1 MPFFSVIVPCC
12 DVETYIPE
20 TLASLNA
27 QTFRDFETILVVEDS
42 RDRTLELCRKAEA
55 ENPQIRVFTQPRSG
69 SPAAPRNTGLDHAEG
84 EYIVF
89 LDGDD
94 LLAPDAL
101 QTLAGA
107 IQNANLPDMVQI
119 AYQPFRIAPDGKREF
134 LKYFFNYLP
143 EDHGKIF
150 TGPEATCRV
159 AALQT
164 YPYPVVPMSIC
175 RRDFLE
181 NNSLTQCP
189 GLLHEDEEWTPRAL
203 FLAKSVLVLDRAMYL
218 YRIRPGSIMSH
229 YRTLPDPAPYG
240 TVLRMLIKFAFSQKD
255 VAESVSFAWQKIWL
269 STFFS
274 NVFFPKKEK
283 VLPLSIQMNAVRALF
298 AEDGTTLFRDFLKH
312 ATLPKRIAG
321 RLILLCRFCSRS
333 FMLLPAVW
341 YFRFVY
347 YPLALRRK
355 KHS

>member
-42 RDRTLELCRKAEA
+42 RDRTLELCRKAQA
-55 ENPQIRVFTQPRSG
+55 ENPRIKVFTQPRSG
-69 SPAAPRNTGLDHAEG
+69 SPAAPRNTGLAHAEG
-84 EYIVF
+84 RYTVF

-94 LLAPDAL
+94 LLEHDAL
-101 QTLAGA
+101 QILAAA
-107 IQNANLPDMVQI
+107 IQDAGSPDAVQI
-119 AYQPFRIAPDGKREF
+119 ACQEFLTGPDGTRTMRKR
-134 LKYFFNYLP
+134 FFNYLP

-150 TGPEATCRV
+150 SGPEATCRV
-159 AALQT
+159 AALHA
-164 YPYPVVPMSIC
+164 YPFPITQISIC
-175 RRDFLE
+175 RKEFL
-181 NNSLTQCP
+181 SGHRLTQCP
-189 GLLHEDEEWTPRAL
+189 GLLHEDEEWTPRIL
-203 FLAKSVLVLDRAMYL
+203 FLAKSVLALDRALYL

>member
-12 DVETYIPE
+12 DVEAYIPE
-20 TLASLNA
+20 TLASLDA
-27 QTFRDFETILVVEDS
+27 QTSRDFETILVVEDS

-55 ENPQIRVFTQPRSG
+55 ENPLIRVFTQPRSG
-69 SPAAPRNTGLDHAEG
+69 SPAAPRNTGLTRAEG

-94 LLAPDAL
+94 QLEHDAL
-101 QTLAGA
+101 QTLAAA

-119 AYQPFRIAPDGKREF
+119 ASQEFRESDGARLEGKR
-134 LKYFFNYLP
+134 FFNYSP
-143 EDHGKIF
+143 DDHGKIF
-150 TGPEATCRV
+150 TGQEATCRT
-159 AALQT
+159 ADLNT
-164 YPYPVVPMSIC
+164 YPYPIVQISVC

-229 YRTLPDPAPYG
+229 YRTLPDPTPYG
-240 TVLRMLIKFAFSQKD
+240 TVLRMLIKFALEQKN
-255 VAESVSFAWQKIWL
+255 VPENVWFAWQKVWL
-269 STFFS
+269 SAFFS

-283 VLPLSIQMNAVRALF
+283 ALPLSIQMNAVRALF
-298 AEDGTTLFRDFLKH
+298 AEDGTALFREFLKH

-321 RLILLCRFCSRS
+321 RLILLCRFCGRS

-347 YPLALRRK
+347 YPLALRK
-355 KHS
+355 GKHS

>member
-12 DVETYIPE
+12 DVEAYIPE
-20 TLASLNA
+20 TLASLDA

-55 ENPQIRVFTQPRSG
+55 GNPRIRVFTQPRSG
-69 SPAAPRNTGLDHAEG
+69 SPAAPRNTGLTHAEG

-94 LLAPDAL
+94 QLEHDAL
-101 QTLAGA
+101 QTLASA

-119 AYQPFRIAPDGKREF
+119 ACQTFSIAPDGKREL

-150 TGPEATCRV
+150 TGQEATCRV
-159 AALQT
+159 SALQT
-164 YPYPVVPMSIC
+164 YPYPVVAISVC

-181 NNSLTQCP
+181 SNSLTQCP
-189 GLLHEDEEWTPRAL
+189 GLLHEDDEWTPRAL

-218 YRIRPGSIMSH
+218 YWIRPDSIMSR
-229 YRTLPDPAPYG
+229 YKTFPDPTPYG
-240 TVLRMLIKFAFSQKD
+240 TVLRRLIKFALEQKNAPGN
-255 VAESVSFAWQKIWL
+255 VWFAWQKVWL
-269 STFFS
+269 SAFFS
-274 NVFFPKKEK
+274 NVFFPKDGKRP
-283 VLPLSIQMNAVRALF
+283 PLSMQMNAVRALF
-298 AEDGTTLFRDFLKH
+298 AEDGAALFREFLKH

-321 RLILLCRFCSRS
+321 RLILLCRFCGRT

-347 YPLALRRK
+347 YPLALRK
-355 KHS
+355 GKHS